1 MDRWNTFFNAP
12 YCTEYDE
19 DILETL
25 KECESRRMNVHF
37 ISPQLEHRRSSVQL
51 ILNVCKQQSY
61 RRATVHLAIYLL
73 DVFMSNHTITVGR
86 LKLVALT
93 CLYLACKIEE
103 NDSSVPSPTRLNG
116 FLANVY
122 RPADFIALEVAILCF
137 FDWHIT
143 IPTASTFL
151 DIFAMHSFVQQ
162 DWDGVS
168 PPWNGCDSMA
178 LLVQHINETSSTI
191 LEATLQHLKLSTV
204 KPSLLAAGCIAAAR
218 CLTPRVSVWSDR
230 LTSATGYEYSQIH
243 EMIESEPACIAF
255 CFDRNGD
262 SSSFFLYVRCCEVI
276 GQLQLIRSSTSS
288 LANSVFIRYSPLPVV
303 QDAAD
308 MLVLSSISAQQ
319 PAPYVAACPTRPLSF
334 SIRPPE
340 LQPATIEP
348 SASTH
353 TAPTV
358 SRGDSLARFISSYC
372 MICER

>member
-73 DVFMSNHTITVGR
+73 DVFMSNHTIAVGR

-151 DIFAMHSFVQQ
+151 DIFSMHSFVQQ
-162 DWDGVS
+162 DWDAVS

-191 LEATLQHLKLSTV
+191 LEATLQHLKLSIV

-243 EMIESEPACIAF
+243 E
-255 CFDRNGD
+255 
-262 SSSFFLYVRCCEVI
+262 
-276 GQLQLIRSSTSS
+276 
-288 LANSVFIRYSPLPVV
+288 
-303 QDAAD
+303 
-308 MLVLSSISAQQ
+308 
-319 PAPYVAACPTRPLSF
+319 
-334 SIRPPE
+334 
-340 LQPATIEP
+340 
-348 SASTH
+348 
-353 TAPTV
+353 
-358 SRGDSLARFISSYC
+358 
-372 MICER
+372 